1 MKLFFLNRNILYKKC
16 YISNL
21 SFFLKKL
28 KYKFIIYYLQMIK
41 SSSTTIIDIEFILN
55 IPDFIINYKNQ
66 NYNK

>member
-1 MKLFFLNRNILYKKC
+1 
-16 YISNL
+16 
-21 SFFLKKL
+21 
-28 KYKFIIYYLQMIK
+28 MIK